1 MKLAL
6 FYNLNVTKVY
16 INSEKC
22 VIHYLNFTLYEFI
35 LEEGGVKFMKD
46 FGGAGPQA
54 MTVRQPVL

>member
-16 INSEKC
+16 INSQKY

-35 LEEGGVKFMKD
+35 LEKGGVKFMKD
-46 FGGAGPQA
+46 FGGAGPA
-54 MTVRQPVL
+54 SYEPVL